1 MLAQLFVQVLET
13 FIIIAAL
20 VVINLAARFIVQRRL
35 MGLEGHEYLVRFIW
49 LIVAIAGIAYLAVIW
64 EIISL
69 ILGTVAT
76 IGALAIIIGIALMPW
91 LSDLIV
97 GVTLYLNPL
106 IRVGSEI
113 EIGGMRG
120 RISRMNLTTTQI
132 TANEALIIIPNR
144 KFREE
149 LVMIFSTKE
158 IPE

>member
-1 MLAQLFVQVLET
+1 MAQLLVQVLET

-20 VVINLAARFIVQRRL
+20 VAINLAARFIVQRRL
-35 MGLEGHEYLVRFIW
+35 IGLEGHEYLVRFIW
-49 LIVAIAGIAYLAVIW
+49 LIVAIAGVAYLSVIW
-64 EIISL
+64 GIISL

-97 GVTLYLNPL
+97 GVTLYINPL

-132 TANEALIIIPNR
+132 TGNEALIIIPNR

-149 LVMIFSTKE
+149 LVMIISTKA
-158 IPE
+158 ISD

>member
-49 LIVAIAGIAYLAVIW
+49 LIVAIAGIAYLSVIW

-97 GVTLYLNPL
+97 GITLYLNPL

>member
-1 MLAQLFVQVLET
+1 MQLLVQVLET

-20 VVINLAARFIVQRRL
+20 VAINLAARFIVQRKL

-49 LIVAIAGIAYLAVIW
+49 LIVAIAGIAYLSVIW

-91 LSDLIV
+91 LSDIIV
-97 GVTLYLNPL
+97 GVTLYINPL

-149 LVMIFSTKE
+149 LVMIISTKE
-158 IPE
+158 ISD

>member
-1 MLAQLFVQVLET
+1 MAQLLVQVLET

-20 VVINLAARFIVQRRL
+20 VAINLAARFIVQRKL

-49 LIVAIAGIAYLAVIW
+49 LIVAIAGIAYLSVIW

-76 IGALAIIIGIALMPW
+76 IGALAIIIGIAVMPW
-91 LSDLIV
+91 LSDIIV
-97 GVTLYLNPL
+97 GVTLYINPL

-149 LVMIFSTKE
+149 LVMIISTKE
-158 IPE
+158 ISD

>member
-1 MLAQLFVQVLET
+1 
-13 FIIIAAL
+13 
-20 VVINLAARFIVQRRL
+20 
-35 MGLEGHEYLVRFIW
+35 MGLEGHESLVRFIW
-49 LIVAIAGIAYLAVIW
+49 LIVAIAGIAYLSVIW

-76 IGALAIIIGIALMPW
+76 IGALAIIIGIAVMPW
-91 LSDLIV
+91 LSDIIV
-97 GVTLYLNPL
+97 GVTLYINPL

-149 LVMIFSTKE
+149 LVMIISTNE
-158 IPE
+158 ISD

>member
-1 MLAQLFVQVLET
+1 M
-13 FIIIAAL
+13 
-20 VVINLAARFIVQRRL
+20 
-35 MGLEGHEYLVRFIW
+35 
-49 LIVAIAGIAYLAVIW
+49 IVAIAGIAYLAVIW
-64 EIISL
+64 EIIPL

-97 GVTLYLNPL
+97 GVSLYINPL

-120 RISRMNLTTTQI
+120 RILRMNLTTTII
-132 TANEALIIIPNR
+132 TGNEALIIVPNR

-149 LVMIFSTKE
+149 LVMLISTKE
-158 IPE
+158 ISQ

>member
-1 MLAQLFVQVLET
+1 MAQLFVQVLET

-49 LIVAIAGIAYLAVIW
+49 LIVAIAGIAYLSVIW

>member
-1 MLAQLFVQVLET
+1 LAQLLIQVLET

-20 VVINLAARFIVQRRL
+20 VAINLAARFIVQRKL

-49 LIVAIAGIAYLAVIW
+49 LIVAIAGIAYLSVIW

-76 IGALAIIIGIALMPW
+76 IGALAIIIGIAVMPW
-91 LSDLIV
+91 LSDIIV
-97 GVTLYLNPL
+97 GVTLYINPL

-149 LVMIFSTKE
+149 LVMIISTKE
-158 IPE
+158 ISD

>member
-1 MLAQLFVQVLET
+1 LAQLLVQVLET

-20 VVINLAARFIVQRRL
+20 VAINLAARFIVQRKL

-49 LIVAIAGIAYLAVIW
+49 LIVAIAGIAYLSVIW

-76 IGALAIIIGIALMPW
+76 IGALAIIIGIAVMPW
-91 LSDLIV
+91 LSDIIV
-97 GVTLYLNPL
+97 GVTLYINPL

-149 LVMIFSTKE
+149 LVMIISTKE
-158 IPE
+158 ISD

>member
-1 MLAQLFVQVLET
+1 MAQLFVQVLET

-49 LIVAIAGIAYLAVIW
+49 LIVAIAGIAYLSVIW

-97 GVTLYLNPL
+97 GITLYLNPL

>member
-1 MLAQLFVQVLET
+1 LAQLLIQVLET

-20 VVINLAARFIVQRRL
+20 VAINLAARFIVQRKL

-49 LIVAIAGIAYLAVIW
+49 LIVAIAGIAYLSVIW

-76 IGALAIIIGIALMPW
+76 IGALAIIIGIAVMPW
-91 LSDLIV
+91 LSDIIV
-97 GVTLYLNPL
+97 GVTLYINPL

-158 IPE
+158 ISD

>member
-1 MLAQLFVQVLET
+1 LLAQLFVQVLET

-49 LIVAIAGIAYLAVIW
+49 LIVAIAGIAYLSVIW

>member
-49 LIVAIAGIAYLAVIW
+49 LIVAIAGIAYLSVIW

>member
-1 MLAQLFVQVLET
+1 MAQLLIQVLET

-20 VVINLAARFIVQRRL
+20 VAINLAARFIVQRKL

-49 LIVAIAGIAYLAVIW
+49 LIVAIAGIAYLSVIW

-76 IGALAIIIGIALMPW
+76 IGALAIIIGIAVMPW
-91 LSDLIV
+91 LSDIIV
-97 GVTLYLNPL
+97 GVTLYINPL

-149 LVMIFSTKE
+149 LVMIISTKE
-158 IPE
+158 ISD